1 MRGRMRRSCWP
12 IAARVMWRAPF
23 ATLRT
28 PSTSPF
34 GLSITGPT
42 RRCTCIPSSACWAC
56 YWPGSSSTKPV
67 ASAIARGCPG
77 YWSYWALSAWPE
89 CCDPPSPKANA
100 LVALGSLSKP
110 TLTLGV
116 CSVISYLISRRLCIR
131 DAPPKIILLQIV
143 TTKLHAI
150 SSKLALGYSQGGFST
165 KVHLRAEGQGKPMVI
180 VLTPGQQ
187 HEAMV
192 FETLMEQGVVRRP
205 GRGRPRRRPRRV
217 IGDKGYSARRIR
229 GYLRRRGMR
238 ITLPPKCNEGRNGPF
253 DRVVYRTRN
262 RIERLINRC
271 KQFRRLA
278 TRYEKRAANYR
289 TMWLI
294 AVCLL
299 WL

>member
-1 MRGRMRRSCWP
+1 MQRGLKK
-12 IAARVMWRAPF
+12 AADESPGVRAE
-23 ATLRT
+23 A
-28 PSTSPF
+28 
-34 GLSITGPT
+34 
-42 RRCTCIPSSACWAC
+42 
-56 YWPGSSSTKPV
+56 
-67 ASAIARGCPG
+67 
-77 YWSYWALSAWPE
+77 E
-89 CCDPPSPKANA
+89 
-100 LVALGSLSKP
+100 
-110 TLTLGV
+110 
-116 CSVISYLISRRLCIR
+116 
-131 DAPPKIILLQIV
+131 
-143 TTKLHAI
+143 
-150 SSKLALGYSQGGFST
+150 ALGYSQGGFST
-165 KVHLRAEGQGKPMVI
+165 KVHLCAQGQGKLMVI

-187 HEAMV
+187 HEATV
-192 FETLMEQGVVRRP
+192 FETLMEQGAVRRP

-238 ITLPPKCNEGRNGPF
+238 ITIPRKCTECRSGPF
-253 DRVVYRTRN
+253 DRAVYRTRN